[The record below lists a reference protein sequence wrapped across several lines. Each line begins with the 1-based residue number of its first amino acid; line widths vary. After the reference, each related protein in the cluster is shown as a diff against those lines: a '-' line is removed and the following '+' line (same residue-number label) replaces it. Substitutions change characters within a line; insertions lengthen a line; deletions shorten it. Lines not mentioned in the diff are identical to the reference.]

1 MHRAPVAFLLSFALA
16 PAAADDAALWDALTQ
31 GGHVVLIRHAQTMP
45 GAYDPPGYTLEDC
58 NSQRK
63 LSDEGRAQSQRI
75 GEAFRA
81 RGTPVA
87 RVLSS
92 RYCRCLD
99 TAALAFG
106 TVEPWDML
114 NNVGYDDAAAT
125 QMKSEAVRE
134 AVSRWTSDGNLILVT
149 HGFNID
155 SAFRVHPIQGE
166 MVIIQ
171 PLGDDGFRVKGRLLS
186 P

>member
-1 MHRAPVAFLLSFALA
+1 MRCVLFGFLSFFILA
-16 PAAADDAALWDALTQ
+16 PAAADDAALWDALAQ
-31 GGHVVLIRHAQTMP
+31 GGLVVLIRHAQTMP
-45 GAYDPPGYTLEDC
+45 GAYDPAGHTLEDC

-63 LSDEGRAQSQRI
+63 LSDEGREQSRRI

-81 RGTPVA
+81 RGIPVA

-114 NNVGYDDAAAT
+114 NNVGYDDDAEK

-134 AVSRWTSDGNLILVT
+134 AVSRWSSDGNLILVT

-155 SAFRVHPIQGE
+155 SALRVHPIQGE
-166 MVIIQ
+166 MVIVQ
-171 PLGDDGFRVKGRLLS
+171 PLGDDGYRVAGRLLA

>member
-1 MHRAPVAFLLSFALA
+1 MRRALLAASLAVLLPSAF
-16 PAAADDAALWDALTQ
+16 ADEAALWDLLAQ
-31 GGHVVLIRHAQTMP
+31 GGFVVLLRHAQTVP
-45 GAYDPPGYTLEDC
+45 GANDPPGYTLEDC

-63 LSDEGRAQSQRI
+63 LSEEGRAQSQRI
-75 GEAFRA
+75 GDAFRA
-81 RGTPVA
+81 RAIPVA

-92 RYCRCLD
+92 RYCRCID

-114 NNVGYDDAAAT
+114 NNVGYDDAQTVEMKNAAL
-125 QMKSEAVRE
+125 RE
-134 AVSRWTSDGNLILVT
+134 AVSRWTSEGNLVLVT

-155 SAFRVHPIQGE
+155 SAFRIHPIQGE
-166 MVIIQ
+166 MVVIR
-171 PLGDDGFRVKGRLLS
+171 PLGDDGFRVEGRLLA